1 MLLSHREI
9 SAARIGA
16 GLATSAILHR
26 CYRVH
31 AVDNRAVV
39 SEDALMLRAF
49 ERRGFVGRPCATV
62 LLEGTARLSAYDRT
76 EWLDG
81 PRAML
86 MDFKSAIVMRQQG
99 PRYRSLVF
107 EWDVPALGER
117 PEPFADISDSSLFL
131 QAEALW
137 GALRS
142 TRDTRADDALR
153 AAVAETLAALR
164 SAGAPLASLAPEALD
179 EPVDPQCETLSLA
192 LDHALSAM
200 DDQPM
205 VVDLADTLALSAGQL
220 QRIVTAFHE
229 RYGFNSGTWQDT
241 RSRRRVMMGA
251 ALMTVE
257 SASAEYVSRVV
268 GYRSPQSFARALQLA
283 GLPAPA
289 QIRAEIQR
297 FERCRAEEPA
307 HA

>member
-9 SAARIGA
+9 VAARLGA

-26 CYRVH
+26 TFRVH

-39 SEDALMLRAF
+39 SEDRLMLRAF

-62 LLEGTARLSAYDRT
+62 LLEGRARISAYDRT
-76 EWLDG
+76 LWIHG
-81 PRAML
+81 PAAVL
-86 MDFKSAIVMRQQG
+86 MDFKSAIAMRQEG
-99 PRYRSLVF
+99 PRYRSLVL

-117 PEPFADISDSSLFL
+117 PEPFADVSTPPLCSLS
-131 QAEALW
+131 ESLW
-137 GALRS
+137 S
-142 TRDTRADDALR
+142 ALR
-153 AAVAETLAALR
+153 ATREARAPVAVEAALR
-164 SAGAPLASLAPEALD
+164 QWISALRDAGAPLSIDARTPLHETVD
-179 EPVDPQCETLSLA
+179 EHTEQLSRA

-205 VVDLADTLALSAGQL
+205 VVDIAETLALSPRQL

-251 ALMTVE
+251 ALMTVA
-257 SASAEYVSRVV
+257 SASAEYVSKVV
-268 GYRSPQSFARALQLA
+268 GYRSPQSFARALHMA

-289 QIRAEIQR
+289 QIFDETAKY
-297 FERCRAEEPA
+297 AD
-307 HA
+307 HSTS

>member
-9 SAARIGA
+9 QAAQLGA
-16 GLATSAILHR
+16 GLATSAILHSA
-26 CYRVH
+26 YRVH

-62 LLEGTARLSAYDRT
+62 LLEGAARITAHDRT
-76 EWLDG
+76 LWLDA
-81 PRAML
+81 PTAVL

-99 PRYRSLVF
+99 ERYRSLVF
-107 EWDVPALGER
+107 EWDVPSLGAR
-117 PEPFADISDSSLFL
+117 PEAFVSMSDSSLFS

-137 GALRS
+137 SALRS
-142 TRDTRADDALR
+142 TRASRPDDALR
-153 AAVAETLAALR
+153 AMVRGTLDALR
-164 SAGAPLASLAPEALD
+164 TAGAPLGTMDERALE
-179 EPVDPQCETLSLA
+179 EPVDEQTVTLSHA

-205 VVDLADTLALSAGQL
+205 VVDLADTLTLSARQL

-251 ALMTVE
+251 ALMTVDN
-257 SASAEYVSRVV
+257 ASAEYVSRVV

-289 QIRAEIQR
+289 QIRAEVSR
-297 FERCRAEEPA
+297 YARERYSAS
-307 HA
+307 